1 MRRETRRKWVSG
13 TLGREGPG
21 SFRLFSRVMACTAT
35 NEIKPIKSCIIEL
48 SNVEIQKKLEIQFK
62 IVAPFFQINFK
73 LLLSPSIKI
82 NYHTIIK
89 NIYIYLLFW
98 KINSILMIFITS
110 MFLSLKRDNLIMV
123 ENNRLQFLR

>member
-48 SNVEIQKKLEIQFK
+48 SNVEIQKKLKIQFK
-62 IVAPFFQINFK
+62 KSRLSSKLISNFFY
-73 LLLSPSIKI
+73 LHLSCIKI

-89 NIYIYLLFW
+89 NIYI
-98 KINSILMIFITS
+98 
-110 MFLSLKRDNLIMV
+110 SLVL
-123 ENNRLQFLR
+123 EN

>member
-1 MRRETRRKWVSG
+1 
-13 TLGREGPG
+13 
-21 SFRLFSRVMACTAT
+21 MAYTAT

-48 SNVEIQKKLEIQFK
+48 SNVEIQKKLKIQFK

-98 KINSILMIFITS
+98 KINSTLMIFLTS